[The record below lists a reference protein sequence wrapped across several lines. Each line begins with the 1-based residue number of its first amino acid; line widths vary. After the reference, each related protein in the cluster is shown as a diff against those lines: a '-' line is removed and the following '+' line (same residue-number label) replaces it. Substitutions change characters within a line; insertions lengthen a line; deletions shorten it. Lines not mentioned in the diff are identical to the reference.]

1 MSSSSP
7 IRSYFGDQVVNQGFV
22 VLPNLLLRNY
32 RQLGISEETLVFTL
46 HLISIVWNYA
56 DPPKSLPEIAER
68 MGKSVSMVR
77 RYSHALNEAG
87 LVVIRPRWKQGQQIG
102 NDYDLSPLWSRLAS
116 LATAGPE
123 RSDDGIVLGRPIEA
137 DAGDADMHGGAD
149 LLMDRAEMHAPA
161 PAEMAGLGHADL
173 EGVGRADLE
182 GVAPAEMTGLNGREE
197 DQESQEQQDAAAA
210 ATATFAQIVSLVDA
224 RKLVARYPGCIP
236 HAAAIVE
243 EVSNAHV
250 ENKGGLLVR
259 LVERGWTAPATT
271 PSQRMAAARPPD
283 ADAAMLAKFSRCPY
297 CRGPIGDCDCTP
309 AWLRGATDSS

>member
-46 HLISIVWNYA
+46 HLLSIVWNYA

-102 NDYDLSPLWSRLAS
+102 NDYDLSPLWSRLAA
-116 LATAGPE
+116 LAAGGSE
-123 RSDDGIVLGRPIEA
+123 RSDEGIVRGRPIEA
-137 DAGDADMHGGAD
+137 DPGDADMHSGAD
-149 LLMDRAEMHAPA
+149 LRVDRAEMRAPA
-161 PAEMAGLGHADL
+161 RAEMAGLGHADL

-182 GVAPAEMTGLNGREE
+182 GLAPAEMTGLNGREE
-197 DQESQEQQDAAAA
+197 DQESEEQQDAAAA
-210 ATATFAQIVSLVDA
+210 ATAMFAQWVSRVDA
-224 RKLVARYPGCIP
+224 RKLVARYPRCIP
-236 HAAAIVE
+236 HAAAIVD
-243 EVSNAHV
+243 EVANAHV

-259 LVERGWTAPATT
+259 LVERGWTAPAIT
-271 PSQRMAAARPPD
+271 PHRRTAPARLPD

-297 CRGPIGDCDCTP
+297 CRGPIGDCDCAP
-309 AWLRGATDSS
+309 AWLGGAANTS

>member
-1 MSSSSP
+1 MPPSP
-7 IRSYFGDQVVNQGFV
+7 HLRSYFGDQVIDQGFV

-46 HLISIVWNYA
+46 HLLSIVWNYA
-56 DPPKSLPEIAER
+56 DPPKNLPDIAER

-77 RYSHALNEAG
+77 RYSHALHEAG
-87 LVVIRPRWKQGQQIG
+87 LVVIRPRFQRGLQIG

-116 LATAGPE
+116 LATADREQP
-123 RSDDGIVLGRPIEA
+123 DDGIVLGPPLEPGAASASMRTGEA
-137 DAGDADMHGGAD
+137 MRVRHAHP
-149 LLMDRAEMHAPA
+149 HAPSPTEMAGPGHADSGGRGCVDLTGSA
-161 PAEMAGLGHADL
+161 PAEL
-173 EGVGRADLE
+173 
-182 GVAPAEMTGLNGREE
+182 TGLIGREE

-210 ATATFAQIVSLVDA
+210 ATATLAQIVSLVDA

-243 EVSNAHV
+243 EVAGAHV
-250 ENKGGLLVR
+250 EYKGGLLVR